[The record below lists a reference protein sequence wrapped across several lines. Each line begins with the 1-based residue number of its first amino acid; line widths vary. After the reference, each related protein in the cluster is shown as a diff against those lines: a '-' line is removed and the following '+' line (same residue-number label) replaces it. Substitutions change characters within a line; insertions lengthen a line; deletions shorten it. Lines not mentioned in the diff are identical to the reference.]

1 MSLLS
6 AKIDLN
12 VTPTQNAI
20 SGAISGVMA
29 RFATAPL
36 DVIKIRLQLQTTTTK
51 VFEKGHSN
59 YHKPKYQS
67 IFQAGR
73 LIIKEEGILGLWKGN
88 LSALYLYLAYGAV
101 QFAIFHE
108 ILNNSKKQDSF
119 LATHIP
125 QQAHT
130 FIAGAISGCVST
142 VSTYPLDL
150 LRTRFAVQRNNFYP
164 SLTKAIKNIFVKE
177 GISGFYRGMLP
188 TLVQIIPQMGLIFE
202 SHRIFVKLFKH
213 LETKAPTVY
222 KWTSGYSE
230 IFCGAMAGVV
240 TKVVVMSFDVIRKR
254 YQVQGPMRNA
264 IVVDN
269 VPRYH
274 RGIVHT
280 ACQIVKHEGVLALY
294 KGIVPCLAKAAPG
307 SAVTF
312 FVVNECR
319 LAFSQYNE
327 MQQSKS

>member
-1 MSLLS
+1 M
-6 AKIDLN
+6 
-12 VTPTQNAI
+12 
-20 SGAISGVMA
+20 
-29 RFATAPL
+29 
-36 DVIKIRLQLQTTTTK
+36 
-51 VFEKGHSN
+51 
-59 YHKPKYQS
+59 
-67 IFQAGR
+67 
-73 LIIKEEGILGLWKGN
+73 
-88 LSALYLYLAYGAV
+88 
-101 QFAIFHE
+101 
-108 ILNNSKKQDSF
+108 DSF

-240 TKVVVMSFDVIRKR
+240 TKVVVMPFDVIRYTIR
-254 YQVQGPMRNA
+254 
-264 IVVDN
+264 
-269 VPRYH
+269 
-274 RGIVHT
+274 
-280 ACQIVKHEGVLALY
+280 
-294 KGIVPCLAKAAPG
+294 
-307 SAVTF
+307 
-312 FVVNECR
+312 
-319 LAFSQYNE
+319 
-327 MQQSKS
+327 